1 MKSISMTAGRQI
13 MGRLAKGDDLLAALE
28 HCCRANGITL
38 GEVRALG
45 AVSRARVGYYDQ
57 AQRQYLYVELAQPLE
72 ILALVGNISLRD
84 GQAMVH
90 AHVTLGDRKGRAW
103 GGHLAEGTVVFA
115 CEFML
120 QEYRAEA
127 ALERQ
132 FDQET
137 GLFLWP
143 AR

>member
-1 MKSISMTAGRQI
+1 
-13 MGRLAKGDDLLAALE
+13 MGRLAKGDDLLAAPE

-45 AVSRARVGYYDQ
+45 AVSQARVGYYDQ
-57 AQRQYLYVELAQPLE
+57 AQRQNLYLEWAQPLE

-84 GQAMVH
+84 GQIMVH
-90 AHVTLGDRKGRAW
+90 SHVTLGDQEGRAW
-103 GGHLAEGTVVFA
+103 GGHLAEGTLVFP
-115 CEFML
+115 CEFMI
-120 QEYRAEA
+120 QEYRADKT
-127 ALERQ
+127 LERR